1 MREVG
6 IVGVEHLEL
15 SVLVVGH
22 HLGVVLLLAPVNVG
36 GLRCQPDDVG
46 PDEDETCSN
55 DDEEG
60 LEGHVM
66 LQALRVH
73 PLHLPEGVVSLPSAG
88 PGDVPHVNAPQSARD
103 KHCVWKY

>member
-36 GLRCQPDDVG
+36 GLRCQPKYGDIYYLHTYIYIYTLHSLFNRTVYA
-46 PDEDETCSN
+46 SYN
-55 DDEEG
+55 
-60 LEGHVM
+60 
-66 LQALRVH
+66 
-73 PLHLPEGVVSLPSAG
+73 PLHLCGSLVQRP
-88 PGDVPHVNAPQSARD
+88 RLL
-103 KHCVWKY
+103 KLY